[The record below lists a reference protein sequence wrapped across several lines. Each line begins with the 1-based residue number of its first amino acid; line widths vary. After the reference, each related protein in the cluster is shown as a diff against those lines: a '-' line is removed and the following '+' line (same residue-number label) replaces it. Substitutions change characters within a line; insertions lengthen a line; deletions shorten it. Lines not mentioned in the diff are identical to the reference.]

1 MGVVLLFPQDGFVLE
16 CGLMDY
22 GYGLIIDGCG
32 CVDFWTIW
40 IWFFFYVVNQTM
52 L

>member
-1 MGVVLLFPQDGFVLE
+1 VLLFPQDGFVLE

-40 IWFFFYVVNQTM
+40 IWFFFFM